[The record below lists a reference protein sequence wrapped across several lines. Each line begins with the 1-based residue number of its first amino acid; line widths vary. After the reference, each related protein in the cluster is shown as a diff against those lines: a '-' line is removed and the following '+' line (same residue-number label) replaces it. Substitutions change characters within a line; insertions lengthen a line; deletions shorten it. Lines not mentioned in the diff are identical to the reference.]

1 LSGILTYLD
10 KIESV
15 LTYISNIKRFFEEYA
30 KNGVTFWGVTAQ
42 NEPVDGN
49 IPGFT
54 FNCMGWTAETQTTF
68 VGQNLGPS
76 MADRGFGDVK
86 IMIMDDQRTQLPD
99 WPRTV
104 ISDPDAGKYVAGI
117 AVHWYGNFYTPPDNL
132 DVTHNEF
139 PNHFILATEA
149 CDGNSSI

>member
-1 LSGILTYLD
+1 
-10 KIESV
+10 
-15 LTYISNIKRFFEEYA
+15 
-30 KNGVTFWGVTAQ
+30 
-42 NEPVDGN
+42 
-49 IPGFT
+49 
-54 FNCMGWTAETQTTF
+54 MGWTAETQTTF